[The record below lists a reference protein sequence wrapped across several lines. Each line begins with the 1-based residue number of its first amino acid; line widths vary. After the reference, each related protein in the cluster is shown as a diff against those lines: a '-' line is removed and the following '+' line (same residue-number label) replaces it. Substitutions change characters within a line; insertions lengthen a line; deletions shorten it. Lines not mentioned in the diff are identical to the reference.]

1 MRLILASQ
9 SPARLSVLRSAGVE
23 PVVRVSG
30 VDEDALVASL
40 RNPTPEETVVALSAA
55 KAEAIEHDDECVVV
69 GCDSM
74 LLFEGE
80 LSIENVAYASGF
92 SSLSQFYEQFRAAYG
107 VTPREMRAKYLH
119 GI

>member
-1 MRLILASQ
+1 M
-9 SPARLSVLRSAGVE
+9 ARGALLSAFRSRGGLRSAI
-23 PVVRVSG
+23 RARS
-30 VDEDALVASL
+30 
-40 RNPTPEETVVALSAA
+40 
-55 KAEAIEHDDECVVV
+55 
-69 GCDSM
+69 